1 MNLCTKEGS
10 MPRTTQEGEAK
21 MYDHKAEEW
30 KLRKWQLKLRKWL
43 WKLAKKGIKIRE

>member
-1 MNLCTKEGS
+1 
-10 MPRTTQEGEAK
+10 MPRTIQEEETR
-21 MYDHKAEEW
+21 MYDRKAEEW